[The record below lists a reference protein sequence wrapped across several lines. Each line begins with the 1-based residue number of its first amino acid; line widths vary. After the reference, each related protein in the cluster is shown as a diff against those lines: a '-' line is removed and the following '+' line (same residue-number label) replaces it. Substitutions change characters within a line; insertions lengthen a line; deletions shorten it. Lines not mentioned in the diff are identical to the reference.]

1 MKGVAVKMDERRS
14 NEDVDAESKE
24 DRTENEVE
32 T

>member
-1 MKGVAVKMDERRS
+1 MKGVAMKMDERRS
-14 NEDVDAESKE
+14 DEDVDESKE